1 MKRSLSIAAITLA
14 ALLLAGCSS
23 GSDTAQQSSGSIAH
37 DGSAPVLGYRIE
49 GGAELG
55 SAPLAPEALG
65 DRAVITTGSVSITS
79 TDPIAAATE
88 ATKLVSSADGRVD
101 SRSEQPAT
109 DTFPARASLVI
120 RVPAEQL
127 DGVLDKI
134 KQLGT
139 VNSVSLN
146 ASDVTQQKQDISARI
161 TALQTSV
168 DRLLDLMSKA
178 ADTADLIAIESA
190 LSSRQAE
197 LDSLITQR
205 DYLDDQIDY
214 STIDV
219 EFVSE
224 GTVAPGSP
232 DSFWDGIV
240 AGWNSLVAFLA
251 GFVVVL
257 GVLIPWLALLGV
269 LAAIVVAIIVRVRR
283 RRRTA
288 EPGANTEETVDA
300 VVAEPGRHPQA

>member
-1 MKRSLSIAAITLA
+1 MKRSLTIVAIALA
-14 ALLLAGCSS
+14 TLLLAGCSS
-23 GSDTAQQSSGSIAH
+23 GGDTAMTSGGVAYNE
-37 DGSAPVLGYRIE
+37 SAPALDQKIE
-49 GGAELG
+49 GVTGFG
-55 SAPLAPEALG
+55 SEPLAPESLG

-79 TDPIAAATE
+79 ADPIGAATE

-109 DTFPARASLVI
+109 DTLPARASLVI

-127 DGVLDKI
+127 DAVLEKV

-168 DRLLDLMSKA
+168 DRLLDLMGKA
-178 ADTADLIAIESA
+178 ANTADLIAIESA

-197 LDSLITQR
+197 LDSLVTQR

-257 GVLIPWLALLGV
+257 GVLIPWLALLGI
-269 LAAIVVAIIVRVRR
+269 LAAIVVAVIVRVRR
-283 RRRTA
+283 RGTA
-288 EPGANTEETVDA
+288 EPDANAGETVDP
-300 VVAEPGRHPQA
+300 VATEPGQHPQA